1 MINALLPRLL
11 ETSTVK
17 LFNCWNGSELIPI
30 SSEACSEEQERSTTI
45 LEGSTI
51 EANAIGNGS
60 CPNKSS

>member
-1 MINALLPRLL
+1 MLNALLPRLL

-30 SSEACSEEQERSTTI
+30 SSEACVTQERSTTI
-45 LEGSTI
+45 PKGSTI